1 MHELKTDHVAN
12 VKCLIRMAK
21 FLIDSEERDTASGFQ
36 CRRML
41 LEALDIMCTKFAEF
55 NGYSVEI
62 HERTL
67 YWKVDFLSDKTPQ
80 YKPLVLLYN
89 ASHPDIDWGRVMLNN
104 GLTYKAFELF
114 DIYYDW
120 VSDLVPYLEE
130 VCDSCCR

>member
-12 VKCLIRMAK
+12 VKCLLRMAK

-67 YWKVDFLSDKTPQ
+67 YWKVDF
-80 YKPLVLLYN
+80 
-89 ASHPDIDWGRVMLNN
+89 
-104 GLTYKAFELF
+104 
-114 DIYYDW
+114 
-120 VSDLVPYLEE
+120 
-130 VCDSCCR
+130 